1 MQNRRM
7 EPKGY
12 PKLYIGTARGDIR
25 LSSQHNKKALE
36 LRVLSFCFITSCCER
51 FGAKF
56 IDSKTEEI

>member
-12 PKLYIGTARGDIR
+12 PKLYIGTASGDIR

-36 LRVLSFCFITSCCER
+36 TRVPSFFYNILL
-51 FGAKF
+51 
-56 IDSKTEEI
+56 